1 MTGLPLEPQAMLV
14 PERPPQEDSRGHS
27 SGRGALIFWRHN
39 HDILGNAS
47 SLLATT
53 AVSSALGFG
62 FWALAAHL
70 FSQRA
75 VGLGSAAVSA
85 MTVLGTIGMLG
96 LNTVLIGELPRRRS
110 RAGLISAAL
119 LASGFGSF
127 VLGLG
132 FALIAPHFNKHFA
145 EISG

>member
-1 MTGLPLEPQAMLV
+1 MTGLPLEPQVLRA
-14 PERPPQEDSRGHS
+14 PDRAAQEDSQGHS

-39 HDILGNAS
+39 QDILGNAGT
-47 SLLATT
+47 LLATT

-96 LNTVLIGELPRRRS
+96 LNTVLIGELPRPPA
-110 RAGLISAAL
+110 RAG
-119 LASGFGSF
+119 
-127 VLGLG
+127 
-132 FALIAPHFNKHFA
+132 
-145 EISG
+145 